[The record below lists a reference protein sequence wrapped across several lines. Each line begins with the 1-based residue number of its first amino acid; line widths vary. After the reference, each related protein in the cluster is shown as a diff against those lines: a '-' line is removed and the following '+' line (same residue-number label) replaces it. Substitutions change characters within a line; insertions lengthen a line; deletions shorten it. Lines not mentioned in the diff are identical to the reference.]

1 VIVVVIT
8 ESNAPQSTAVKLST
22 ISFETDKDD
31 CDVSYAVIISS
42 TEDLSFINAEEAY
55 ELSTERLTDSLSN
68 GEFQKLLKRY
78 YSFYFD
84 DQSSSSSGYSSSALG
99 KLSSWIDFG
108 PIEEEQKE
116 SADTNS
122 NSKRGTSPAHLLE
135 IKIVAVFCAVF
146 GFPLLMYFVWKL
158 VWKRMGNS
166 SVVSPLNAG
175 EGEHIEMAE
184 VRCISE
190 AGEGNSELFKPDFV
204 LPQATSLP
212 VTVTGITRATAV
224 YPA

>member
-8 ESNAPQSTAVKLST
+8 EGNAPQSTAVKLST
-22 ISFETDKDD
+22 VSFETDKDD
-31 CDVSYAVIISS
+31 CDLNYSIIISS
-42 TEDLSFINAEEAY
+42 SEDLGFINAEEAY
-55 ELSTERLTDSLSN
+55 ELSRDRLTDSLSN
-68 GEFQKLLKRY
+68 GEFQKLVKRY

-84 DQSSSSSGYSSSALG
+84 DQSSSSNGYSSSALG

-108 PIEEEQKE
+108 PMEEEQKE

-122 NSKRGTSPAHLLE
+122 DSRRGTSQAHLLE
-135 IKIVAVFCAVF
+135 IKIVAVFSAVF
-146 GFPLLMYFVWKL
+146 GFPLLVYFIWKL

-166 SVVSPLNAG
+166 SVVSPVNAG
-175 EGEHIEMAE
+175 EGEQIEMAE

-190 AGEGNSELFKPDFV
+190 VGEGNSELFKPDFA
-204 LPQATSLP
+204 LPEAISLS

-224 YPA
+224 SPV